1 MRGQWDTVK
10 QVVSDSGAS
19 PDVTDQIAQPLR
31 IPNAAE
37 MIAGHIRRQVVRGE
51 LEEGQSLPPEG
62 KLLAQFGVS
71 GPTLR
76 AAYRILE
83 SEGLITV
90 RRGSRGG
97 ARVHR
102 PQIQVASRYVG
113 LLLQMDET
121 TLDDLY
127 QARVLLESPL
137 AGVLAGKHT
146 KAMVA
151 ELRNRLADEEE
162 ALDDAIKF
170 GEASSKFHETIVRLA
185 GNHTVAT
192 LVSLLWNL
200 FELHTATAIAE
211 LRNEP
216 GERSKRKAALHAH
229 RRLVDLIEAGDATG
243 AEAFWRQHMTAV
255 GQLFAKTYGA
265 KTVFELLS

>member
-1 MRGQWDTVK
+1 M
-10 QVVSDSGAS
+10 VSNSRPEVAGDDA
-19 PDVTDQIAQPLR
+19 IAAPLH

-37 MIAGHIRRQVVRGE
+37 MIAGHQRRQIVRGE
-51 LEEGQSLPPEG
+51 LEEGRSLPPEG

-83 SEGLITV
+83 SEGLISV

-102 PQIQVASRYVG
+102 PTITVASRYVG
-113 LLLQMDET
+113 LLLQMDGT
-121 TLDDLY
+121 TLDDLF
-127 QARVLLESPL
+127 QARVILEPPL
-137 AGVLAGKHT
+137 AG
-146 KAMVA
+146 MVA
-151 ELRNRLADEEE
+151 ARRTNAVMTELRACLAAEEE
-162 ALDDAIKF
+162 SLDDAAAF
-170 GEASSKFHETIVRLA
+170 AQASTRFHEAIIRLA

-192 LVSLLWNL
+192 LVSLLWHL
-200 FELHTATAIAE
+200 VEVHTAEAIAAAGE
-211 LRNEP
+211 KP
-216 GERSKRKAALHAH
+216 SERSKRTAALHAH
-229 RRLVDLIEAGDATG
+229 QRLVELVDSGDAEA

-255 GQLFAKTYGA
+255 AQLFAKTYGP